1 MNRVILVFDIDGV
14 VRDVSGSYRRAIADA
29 VEHFTAGAF
38 RPNSLDIDSLKSE
51 GVWNNDW
58 QASFELVCR
67 YFEGIGRSR
76 NQLAFNYDELVAFFQ
91 SRYRGPDDRNW
102 TGYICDE
109 PLLLSPAYLE
119 NLTVG
124 GIVWGFFS
132 GAMRDEAAY
141 VLEGKLGLNSPVL
154 VAMEDAPGKPDPTGL
169 FAAIE
174 QLENMHGLPNNLPVI
189 YAGDTVADIYT
200 IVKAREVQ
208 PNRVWLGMGILP
220 PHVLDDS
227 VRCEAYAA
235 SLKNA
240 GAAAVFRNVEELT
253 ASRIREIIKTAVSTA
268 PTQTMCADSRK
279 TAVETASTQTM
290 SGWCA
295 DSRK

>member
-1 MNRVILVFDIDGV
+1 MNRALVIFDIDGV

-38 RPNSLDIDSLKSE
+38 RPNSVDIDSLKSE

-58 QASFELVCR
+58 QASEELVCR

-76 NQLAFNYDELVAFFQ
+76 TEIALNYEELVAFFQ
-91 SRYRGPDDRNW
+91 SRYRGPDEQNW

-119 NLTVG
+119 SLTAG

-141 VLEGKLGLNSPVL
+141 VLSGKLGLDSPVL

-174 QLENMHGLPNNLPVI
+174 QLENLHGLAKNLPVI

-200 IVKAREVQ
+200 VIKARQLQ
-208 PNRVWLGMGILP
+208 PSRVWLGMGILP
-220 PHVLDDS
+220 PHVLDDA
-227 VRCEAYAA
+227 VRREAYAA
-235 SLKNA
+235 ALKNA
-240 GAAAVFRNVEELT
+240 GAIEVFRNAEELT
-253 ASRIREIIKTAVSTA
+253 AARIWELVS
-268 PTQTMCADSRK
+268 SH
-279 TAVETASTQTM
+279 
-290 SGWCA
+290 
-295 DSRK
+295 

>member
-1 MNRVILVFDIDGV
+1 MNRVIVVFDIDGV

-38 RPNSLDIDSLKSE
+38 RPNSVDIDSLKSE

-58 QASFELVCR
+58 EASFELVCR
-67 YFEGIGRSR
+67 YFEAIGRSR
-76 NQLAFNYDELVAFFQ
+76 NQLTLNYNELVAFFQ
-91 SRYRGPDDRNW
+91 SRYRGPDEQNW

-141 VLEGKLGLNSPVL
+141 VLTGKLSLNSPVL
-154 VAMEDAPGKPDPTGL
+154 VAMEDAPGKPDPAGL

-174 QLENMHGLPNNLPVI
+174 QLENLHGLAKNLPVV

-200 IVKAREVQ
+200 VVQARELQ
-208 PNRVWLGMGILP
+208 PNRFWLGAGILP
-220 PHVLDDS
+220 PHVLDDAL
-227 VRCEAYAA
+227 RCEAYSAA
-235 SLKNA
+235 LKKA
-240 GAAAVFRNVEELT
+240 GAAAVLRNVEELT
-253 ASRIREIIKTAVSTA
+253 AARIRELVS
-268 PTQTMCADSRK
+268 C
-279 TAVETASTQTM
+279 
-290 SGWCA
+290 
-295 DSRK
+295 

>member
-1 MNRVILVFDIDGV
+1 MNRVIVVFDIDGV
-14 VRDVSGSYRRAIADA
+14 VRDVSGSYRRALADA

-38 RPNSLDIDSLKSE
+38 RPNSVDIDSLKSE

-58 QASFELVCR
+58 EASFEFVCR

-76 NQLAFNYDELVAFFQ
+76 NQLSFNYDELVAFFQ
-91 SRYRGPDDRNW
+91 SRYRGPDEQNW

-141 VLEGKLGLNSPVL
+141 ILSGKLGLNSPVL
-154 VAMEDAPGKPDPTGL
+154 VAIEDAPGKADPTGL
-169 FAAIE
+169 FEAIQ
-174 QLENMHGLPNNLPVI
+174 QLENLHGLEKNLPVI

-200 IVKAREVQ
+200 IVKARQLQ
-208 PNRVWLGMGILP
+208 PNRVWLGIGILP
-220 PHVLDDS
+220 PHVLDDV
-227 VRCEAYAA
+227 VRCEAYSVA
-235 SLKNA
+235 LKNA
-240 GAAAVFRNVEELT
+240 GSVSVLRNVEELT
-253 ASRIREIIKTAVSTA
+253 PARIWEL
-268 PTQTMCADSRK
+268 D
-279 TAVETASTQTM
+279 
-290 SGWCA
+290 GG
-295 DSRK
+295 

>member
-1 MNRVILVFDIDGV
+1 VNRFILVFDIDGV

-38 RPNSLDIDSLKSE
+38 RPNSIDIDSLKSE

-58 QASFELVCR
+58 EASLELVSR

-76 NQLAFNYDELVAFFQ
+76 NQLDFNYDELVAFFQ
-91 SRYRGPDDRNW
+91 SRYRGDDDKNW

-124 GIVWGFFS
+124 GVAWGFFS

-141 VLEGKLGLNSPVL
+141 VLSGKLSLNSPVL
-154 VAMEDAPGKPDPTGL
+154 VAMEDAPGKPNPTGL
-169 FAAIE
+169 FATIE
-174 QLENMHGLPNNLPVI
+174 QLESLHGLESNLPVI

-200 IVKAREVQ
+200 VVKARELQ
-208 PNRVWLGMGILP
+208 PNRVWLGAGILP
-220 PHVLDDS
+220 PHILDDS
-227 VRCEAYAA
+227 ARCEAYAA
-235 SLKNA
+235 ALKKA
-240 GAAAVFRNVEELT
+240 GAAAVFTNVEELT
-253 ASRIREIIKTAVSTA
+253 AARIGELVKTAVKTA
-268 PTQTMCADSRK
+268 VKTDP

-290 SGWCA
+290 SASA

>member
-14 VRDVSGSYRRAIADA
+14 VRDVSGSYRRALADA

-38 RPNSLDIDSLKSE
+38 RPNSADIDSLKSE

-58 QASFELVCR
+58 EASLELVYR
-67 YFEGIGRSR
+67 YFERIGRSR
-76 NQLAFNYDELVAFFQ
+76 NQLALDYSNPESVINNAIEAKSPDELKANPTHDLGLLYDELVAFFQ
-91 SRYRGPDDRNW
+91 SRYRGNDDRNW
-102 TGYICDE
+102 SGYICDE

-119 NLTVG
+119 SLTVG

-169 FAAIE
+169 FATIQ
-174 QLENMHGLPNNLPVI
+174 QLENLHGLPKNLPVI

-200 IVKAREVQ
+200 AVKAREVQ
-208 PNRVWLGMGILP
+208 PNRVWLGVGILP
-220 PHVLDDS
+220 PHVLDDA

-235 SLKNA
+235 ALNKA

-253 ASRIREIIKTAVSTA
+253 AAQIE
-268 PTQTMCADSRK
+268 
-279 TAVETASTQTM
+279 ELYH
-290 SGWCA
+290 
-295 DSRK
+295 